1 MKPIKITNAAK
12 LADMIQAAEGRATA
26 RTITPADIEK
36 ALEQVTERVL
46 MLSTRKDATGTRVEA
61 DPNAQQFPN
70 AYKYIPESTHFTAE
84 LKAAGW
90 TVTDITR
97 ARCWTTTAA
106 VITFTP
112 ATLANMAARA
122 ATIKA

>member
-1 MKPIKITNAAK
+1 MKSIKITNADK
-12 LADMIQAAEGRATA
+12 LASMIEAAEGRATA
-26 RTITPADIEK
+26 RTITPKDITE
-36 ALEQVTERVL
+36 ALEQITERVL
-46 MLSTRKDATGTRVEA
+46 LLSTRKDATGTTIEA

-90 TVTDITR
+90 KVTR
-97 ARCWTTTAA
+97 VFRSRCWSTTAA

-112 ATLANMAARA
+112 ASVANMATHA

>member
-1 MKPIKITNAAK
+1 MKSIKITNAAQ
-12 LADMIQAAEGRATA
+12 LASMIEAAEGRATA
-26 RTITPADIEK
+26 RTITPEDIAE
-36 ALEQVTERVL
+36 ALEQITERIL
-46 MLSTRKDATGTRVEA
+46 LLSTRKDATGTTVEA

-84 LKAAGW
+84 LKTAGW
-90 TVTDITR
+90 KVTKVFR
-97 ARCWTTTAA
+97 SRCWSTTAA

-112 ATLANMAARA
+112 ATIANMAAHA

>member
-1 MKPIKITNAAK
+1 MKSIKITNADK
-12 LADMIQAAEGRATA
+12 LAGMIEAAEGRATA
-26 RTITPADIEK
+26 RTITPEDIAE
-36 ALEQVTERVL
+36 ALEQITERIL
-46 MLSTRKDATGTRVEA
+46 LLSTRKDATGTTVEA

-70 AYKYIPESTHFTAE
+70 AYRYIPESTHFTAE

-90 TVTDITR
+90 KVTKVFR
-97 ARCWTTTAA
+97 SRCWSTTAA

-112 ATLANMAARA
+112 ATVANMATHA

>member
-26 RTITPADIEK
+26 RTITPADIEE
-36 ALEQVTERVL
+36 ALEQISERVL
-46 MLSTRKDATGTRVEA
+46 LLSTRKDAIGTTIEA
-61 DPNAQQFPN
+61 DPNAQKFPN

-90 TVTDITR
+90 KVIR
-97 ARCWTTTAA
+97 VFRSRCWSTTAA
-106 VITFTP
+106 TITFTP
-112 ATLANMAARA
+112 ATIANIAAHA